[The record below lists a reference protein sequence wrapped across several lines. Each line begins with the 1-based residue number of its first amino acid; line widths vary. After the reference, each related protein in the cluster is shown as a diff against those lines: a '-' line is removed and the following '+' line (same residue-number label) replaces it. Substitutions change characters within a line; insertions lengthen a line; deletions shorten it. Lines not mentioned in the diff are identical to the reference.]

1 MPDIIPTRQS
11 CCSHQSGYWHS
22 ARVTKLSVRQ
32 SSGFRVRPGI
42 STFAEQCSAESE
54 LRLLPSLKPLLW
66 QSLSAPSLQSGA
78 PLADTGHTMRP
89 DTMEEGL
96 AKRVRLSEASF
107 AASFARVFRSSMV
120 SLVLFRVG
128 KTDSDFSKNLP
139 TSLSSPGLSSRTGGG
154 DG

>member
-42 STFAEQCSAESE
+42 STFAEQVSAESV

-66 QSLSAPSLQSGA
+66 QSLSAPTLQSGA
-78 PLADTGHTMRP
+78 PLAETGQIMRP
-89 DTMEEGL
+89 DTMEDGL
-96 AKRVRLSEASF
+96 ARRDRLSEASF
-107 AASFARVFRSSMV
+107 AAPFARAFKSSMV
-120 SLVLFRVG
+120 SCVPFR
-128 KTDSDFSKNLP
+128 
-139 TSLSSPGLSSRTGGG
+139 
-154 DG
+154 